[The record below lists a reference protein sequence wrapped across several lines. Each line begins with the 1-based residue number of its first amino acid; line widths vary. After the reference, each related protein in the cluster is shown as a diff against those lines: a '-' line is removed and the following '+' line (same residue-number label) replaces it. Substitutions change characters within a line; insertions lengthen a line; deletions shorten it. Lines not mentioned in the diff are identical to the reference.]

1 MKKSDEPLQNNVEKS
16 NTAQPAST
24 KEDSDASNLPKQSDA
39 GKPLSPAA
47 SPAKPWDEEMDL
59 VFTEH
64 MSPKQGMDE
73 SMEDVLFGSVA
84 KTPEFKRPTPGER

>member
-1 MKKSDEPLQNNVEKS
+1 
-16 NTAQPAST
+16 
-24 KEDSDASNLPKQSDA
+24 
-39 GKPLSPAA
+39 
-47 SPAKPWDEEMDL
+47 MDL